1 MKHVRNL
8 LEARQPGLYAR
19 IEKTLV
25 EAEARYNDLA
35 GQAPSEFL
43 LEHTRRTAAI
53 AHKIASMEGVDPFLA
68 VLVAL
73 YHDAGKFHEGAYHQD
88 RLPEEEH
95 AALMAQKMLT
105 EFGLERGVIESV
117 TEALRAL
124 YDERLACKGPS
135 RIVQDADRLD
145 KLGALGVGAF
155 FTKAA
160 LRGRGLVDA
169 LVQTLSRELTYA
181 QAAPRSMLTAS
192 GKQLAIEQAPRTLA
206 FFDNLLEQIESW
218 GIASFECHTIVL
230 DEDFRTRDGA
240 TVRGME
246 VSIAMLR
253 VCPDCEGALA
263 LTHRRAQGLKCERF
277 TARFQCAHCSYTS
290 ETSLCLPLLA

>member
-124 YDERLACKGPS
+124 YD
-135 RIVQDADRLD
+135 
-145 KLGALGVGAF
+145 
-155 FTKAA
+155 
-160 LRGRGLVDA
+160 
-169 LVQTLSRELTYA
+169 
-181 QAAPRSMLTAS
+181 
-192 GKQLAIEQAPRTLA
+192 
-206 FFDNLLEQIESW
+206 
-218 GIASFECHTIVL
+218 
-230 DEDFRTRDGA
+230 
-240 TVRGME
+240 
-246 VSIAMLR
+246 
-253 VCPDCEGALA
+253 
-263 LTHRRAQGLKCERF
+263 
-277 TARFQCAHCSYTS
+277 
-290 ETSLCLPLLA
+290 